1 MVKCKEIKERKRMI
15 KYHYN
20 KEKQVIVA
28 FFCEDVSRKFEGKIY
43 WYRNI
48 IKSIWKVFCN
58 GLIDYEKFIDIV
70 KSAVDSVEVV
80 SKVKVTKDCDKEL
93 AKEIAKNRL
102 ILKWTR
108 LEYRIVEEV
117 LSNIVTQWDIVK
129 YRASKKLKK
138 TSEKIA
144 RLSVHH
150 KTEN

>member
-1 MVKCKEIKERKRMI
+1 MI
-15 KYHYN
+15 GYHYN
-20 KEKQVIVA
+20 EEKHVIVA
-28 FFCEDVSRKFEGKIY
+28 FFCEDVSGKFEGKIY

-48 IKSIWKVFCN
+48 SKSIWKVFYT
-58 GLIDYEKFIDIV
+58 GLIDYEKFLDIV
-70 KSAVDSVEVV
+70 KSAVDSVEIVT
-80 SKVKVTKDCDKEL
+80 KVKVAEDCDKEL

-102 ILKWTR
+102 ILKWAR

-117 LSNIVTQWDIVK
+117 LSTIVTQWDVVK

>member
-1 MVKCKEIKERKRMI
+1 MI
-15 KYHYN
+15 GYHYN
-20 KEKQVIVA
+20 KEKQVILA
-28 FFCEDVSRKFEGKIY
+28 FFCEDESGRFEGRKY
-43 WYRNI
+43 WFRNI
-48 IKSIWKVFCN
+48 SKAIWKVFDN
-58 GLIDYEKFIDIV
+58 GLVDYGKFLNIV
-70 KSAVDSVEVV
+70 RSAVDSIEVV
-80 SKVKVTKDCDKEL
+80 SKVKVTEDCDKEL

-117 LSNIVTQWDIVK
+117 LSNIATQWDVVK

-150 KTEN
+150 KVEN

>member
-1 MVKCKEIKERKRMI
+1 MI
-15 KYHYN
+15 GYHYN
-20 KEKQVIVA
+20 EEKHVIVA
-28 FFCEDVSRKFEGKIY
+28 FFCDDVSKKFEGKKY

-48 IKSIWKVFCN
+48 CSSLWKVFDN
-58 GLIDYEKFIDIV
+58 GLIQYWDFSDIV
-70 KSAVDSVEVV
+70 KKDVDAIQVV

-102 ILKWTR
+102 ILKWAR

-117 LSNIVTQWDIVK
+117 LSNIATQWDVVK

-150 KTEN
+150 KAEN

>member
-1 MVKCKEIKERKRMI
+1 MI

-20 KEKQVIVA
+20 EEKQVIIA
-28 FFCEDVSRKFEGKIY
+28 FFCEDASGKFEGKRY

-48 IKSIWKVFCN
+48 SKSIWKVFDT
-58 GLIDYEKFIDIV
+58 GLIDYVKFLDIV
-70 KSAVDSVEVV
+70 KSAVDSVEIVT
-80 SKVKVTKDCDKEL
+80 KVKVTKDCDMEL

-102 ILKWTR
+102 ILKWAR
-108 LEYRIVEEV
+108 LEYRIMEEV
-117 LSNIVTQWDIVK
+117 LSNIVTQWDVVK

>member
-1 MVKCKEIKERKRMI
+1 MI

-20 KEKQVIVA
+20 EEKQVIVA
-28 FFCEDVSRKFEGKIY
+28 FFCEDVSGKFEGRRY

-48 IKSIWKVFCN
+48 CKSIWKVFDT
-58 GLIDYEKFIDIV
+58 GLVNYVKFLDIV
-70 KSAVDSVEVV
+70 KSAVDSIEVV
-80 SKVKVTKDCDKEL
+80 TKVKVAEDCDKEL

-102 ILKWTR
+102 ILKWAR

-117 LSNIVTQWDIVK
+117 LSNIVTRWDVAK

-144 RLSVHH
+144 RLSAHH
-150 KTEN
+150 KAEN

>member
-1 MVKCKEIKERKRMI
+1 MI
-15 KYHYN
+15 GYHYN

-28 FFCEDVSRKFEGKIY
+28 FFCDDVSKKFEGKKY
-43 WYRNI
+43 WFRNI
-48 IKSIWKVFCN
+48 SKSIWKVFDT
-58 GLIDYEKFIDIV
+58 GLVDYGKFLNIV
-70 KSAVDSVEVV
+70 RSAVDSVEVV
-80 SKVKVTKDCDKEL
+80 TKVKVTKDCDMEL

-102 ILKWTR
+102 ILKWAR

-117 LSNIVTQWDIVK
+117 LSNIDTQWDVVK

>member
-1 MVKCKEIKERKRMI
+1 MI
-15 KYHYN
+15 GYHYN

-28 FFCEDVSRKFEGKIY
+28 FFCDDVSRKFEGRRY

-48 IKSIWKVFCN
+48 CKSLWKVFDN
-58 GLIDYEKFIDIV
+58 GLIEYIKFFGIV
-70 KSAVDSVEVV
+70 RSAVDSVEVV

-102 ILKWTR
+102 ILKWAR

-117 LSNIVTQWDIVK
+117 LSNIATQWDVVK

-150 KTEN
+150 K

>member
-1 MVKCKEIKERKRMI
+1 MI

-20 KEKQVIVA
+20 KEKSVIVA
-28 FFCEDVSRKFEGKIY
+28 FFCEDESGRFEGKRY
-43 WYRNI
+43 WFRNI
-48 IKSIWKVFCN
+48 SKSIWKVFDN
-58 GLIDYEKFIDIV
+58 RLVDYGKFLNIV
-70 KSAVDSVEVV
+70 RSAIDSVEVV

-102 ILKWTR
+102 ILKWAR

-117 LSNIVTQWDIVK
+117 LSNIATQWDVVK

-150 KTEN
+150 KAEN

>member
-1 MVKCKEIKERKRMI
+1 MI
-15 KYHYN
+15 GYHYN

-28 FFCEDVSRKFEGKIY
+28 FFCDDVSKRFEGKKY
-43 WYRNI
+43 WYKNI
-48 IKSIWKVFCN
+48 CSSLWKIFDN
-58 GLIDYEKFIDIV
+58 GLIQYCDLLNIV
-70 KSAVDSVEVV
+70 KKDVDAIQIVA
-80 SKVKVTKDCDKEL
+80 KVKVAEDCDMEL

-102 ILKWTR
+102 ILKWAR

-117 LSNIVTQWDIVK
+117 LSNIVTRFDVVK

-150 KTEN
+150 KAKN

>member
-1 MVKCKEIKERKRMI
+1 MI
-15 KYHYN
+15 GYHYN
-20 KEKQVIVA
+20 KEKQVILA
-28 FFCEDVSRKFEGKIY
+28 FFCEDESGRFEGRRY
-43 WYRNI
+43 WFRNI
-48 IKSIWKVFCN
+48 TKSIWKVFDN
-58 GLIDYEKFIDIV
+58 GLIDYAKLLGIV

-102 ILKWTR
+102 ILKWAR

-117 LSNIVTQWDIVK
+117 LSNIATQWDVVK

-150 KTEN
+150 KAEN

>member
-1 MVKCKEIKERKRMI
+1 MI
-15 KYHYN
+15 NYHYN
-20 KEKQVIVA
+20 EEKQIIVA
-28 FFCEDVSRKFEGKIY
+28 FFCDDVSKKFEGKRY

-48 IKSIWKVFCN
+48 CKSLWKVFDN
-58 GLIDYEKFIDIV
+58 GLIQYSDFLAIV
-70 KSAVDSVEVV
+70 KKDVDTIQVV
-80 SKVKVTKDCDKEL
+80 TKVKVAEDCDKEL

-102 ILKWTR
+102 ILKWAR

-117 LSNIVTQWDIVK
+117 LSNIVTRFDVVK

-150 KTEN
+150 KAEN

>member
-1 MVKCKEIKERKRMI
+1 MI

-28 FFCEDVSRKFEGKIY
+28 FFCEDSSGRFEGRKY
-43 WYRNI
+43 WFRNI
-48 IKSIWKVFCN
+48 AKSIWKVFDN
-58 GLIDYEKFIDIV
+58 GLIDYGKFLDIV
-70 KSAVDSVEVV
+70 RNAVDSIEVV
-80 SKVKVTKDCDKEL
+80 SKVSFSKDCDEEL

-102 ILKWTR
+102 ILKWAR

-117 LSNIVTQWDIVK
+117 LSNIATQWDVVK

-150 KTEN
+150 KVEN

>member
-1 MVKCKEIKERKRMI
+1 MI
-15 KYHYN
+15 GYHYN

-28 FFCEDVSRKFEGKIY
+28 FFCDDVSKKFEGKKY
-43 WYRNI
+43 WCRNFW
-48 IKSIWKVFCN
+48 SSLWKVFDN
-58 GLIDYEKFIDIV
+58 GLIQYSDFLAIV
-70 KSAVDSVEVV
+70 KKDVDTIQVV
-80 SKVKVTKDCDKEL
+80 TKVKVAEDCDKEL

-117 LSNIVTQWDIVK
+117 LSNIVTRLDVVK

-144 RLSVHH
+144 RLSVRH

>member
-1 MVKCKEIKERKRMI
+1 MI
-15 KYHYN
+15 GYHYN
-20 KEKQVIVA
+20 EEKQVILA
-28 FFCEDVSRKFEGKIY
+28 FFCEDESGRFEGRRY
-43 WYRNI
+43 WFRNI
-48 IKSIWKVFCN
+48 TKSIWKVFDT
-58 GLIDYEKFIDIV
+58 GLIDYGKFLNIV
-70 KSAVDSVEVV
+70 RSAVDSVEVV
-80 SKVKVTKDCDKEL
+80 TKVKVTKDCDKEL

-102 ILKWTR
+102 ILKWAR

-117 LSNIVTQWDIVK
+117 LSNIVTQWDVVK

>member
-1 MVKCKEIKERKRMI
+1 MI
-15 KYHYN
+15 GYRYN

-28 FFCEDVSRKFEGKIY
+28 FFCEDESGRFEGKRY
-43 WYRNI
+43 WFRNI
-48 IKSIWKVFCN
+48 SKSIWKVFDT
-58 GLIDYEKFIDIV
+58 GLVDYGKFLNIV
-70 KSAVDSVEVV
+70 RNAVDSVEVV
-80 SKVKVTKDCDKEL
+80 TKVKVTKDCDMEL

-102 ILKWTR
+102 ILKWAR

-117 LSNIVTQWDIVK
+117 LSNIATQWDVVR

-150 KTEN
+150 KAEN